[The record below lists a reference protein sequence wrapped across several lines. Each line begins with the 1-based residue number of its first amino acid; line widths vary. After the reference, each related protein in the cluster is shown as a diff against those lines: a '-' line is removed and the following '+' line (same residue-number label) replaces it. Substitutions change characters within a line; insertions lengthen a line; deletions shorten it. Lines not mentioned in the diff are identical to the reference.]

1 MSLEGAIMARKQRKD
16 GKGLNLNRVVVGRQR
31 HHRMDL
37 RLALGSI
44 TEAESQAY
52 VLGIFRDV
60 RPAGAAS
67 ALDVRMNGAISE
79 FTARRMYSGNVGEIF
94 MMPSGRH
101 RLPADVILFTGLGA
115 VEVFDEGVQQLVAEN
130 AIRTLVRFRI
140 HDFATVL
147 IGAGSG
153 KNVKS
158 SVRNLMTGFVRGLRD
173 ADPECHFRSITFCEI
188 DPKRYEE
195 IKLTLYE
202 LSRTSLFEDIEVTF
216 FETELPEP
224 PKVEQLR
231 LKRRSPEPAY
241 LIVNQQV
248 MPGSKVEFHSSLLT
262 SGGKATV
269 VAGTKVVER
278 DTLDKH
284 LRFIETSQFGFKSLQ
299 RFGDQ
304 LAKMILNRNP
314 AKALGKMKSHH
325 VVVVH
330 DAGASRIPW
339 ETIHLGKWSPAAGA
353 GLLRKYVA
361 EDLSIAKWLE
371 QRRYGPM
378 LDLLLVVNPT
388 GDLPGAEAEGERIH
402 DLFGGYSKVNI
413 TELRGAEAGKEAL
426 MQAFA
431 SGDYDAVHYAG
442 HAFFDEKN
450 PAESGI
456 ICHGHEV
463 LRGADLSG
471 VATLPALVF
480 FNACEAARV
489 RRGRDRRRTNLAVSK
504 RVERTVGLAEAF
516 LRGGVANYVGTYWP
530 VGDAPA
536 KRFAETFYT
545 KLLEGASIGYALQDG
560 RSELRSMKS
569 VDWADYV
576 HYGSFDFVLKTPE

>member
-1 MSLEGAIMARKQRKD
+1 
-16 GKGLNLNRVVVGRQR
+16 
-31 HHRMDL
+31 
-37 RLALGSI
+37 
-44 TEAESQAY
+44 
-52 VLGIFRDV
+52 
-60 RPAGAAS
+60 
-67 ALDVRMNGAISE
+67 
-79 FTARRMYSGNVGEIF
+79 
-94 MMPSGRH
+94 
-101 RLPADVILFTGLGA
+101 
-115 VEVFDEGVQQLVAEN
+115 
-130 AIRTLVRFRI
+130 
-140 HDFATVL
+140 
-147 IGAGSG
+147 
-153 KNVKS
+153 
-158 SVRNLMTGFVRGLRD
+158 
-173 ADPECHFRSITFCEI
+173 
-188 DPKRYEE
+188 
-195 IKLTLYE
+195 
-202 LSRTSLFEDIEVTF
+202 
-216 FETELPEP
+216 
-224 PKVEQLR
+224 
-231 LKRRSPEPAY
+231 
-241 LIVNQQV
+241 
-248 MPGSKVEFHSSLLT
+248 
-262 SGGKATV
+262 
-269 VAGTKVVER
+269 
-278 DTLDKH
+278 
-284 LRFIETSQFGFKSLQ
+284 
-299 RFGDQ
+299 
-304 LAKMILNRNP
+304 
-314 AKALGKMKSHH
+314 
-325 VVVVH
+325 
-330 DAGASRIPW
+330 
-339 ETIHLGKWSPAAGA
+339 
-353 GLLRKYVA
+353 LLRKYVA